1 MPRSLPAGLAALVL
15 TGALTACSGSPR
27 PAVAT
32 PVTVPSSPSPTAV
45 PTPADPPS
53 LAAFLPDAERFV
65 EAHRGLLFKA
75 LPRVLLLD
83 DAAFRARTGGGG
95 GGLDPT
101 LIAEIDALQLVPRS
115 VDLAAAGRRAQSES
129 VVGVYE
135 PPSKTVLV
143 RGVAPTPFVREVLV
157 HELTHVLQD
166 QWFGIDR
173 PDLDGPG
180 HYEAALAFSSLVE
193 GDAVRIE
200 DEYLASLP
208 ASQRARAG
216 LEEDAATGVH
226 GDVPAALGA
235 ILHFPYTAGAA
246 FVRALAT
253 VRGQAAVDAAFRS
266 PPRTSADILEP
277 QRFLGGTAPDS
288 HVTAPPAGGPVLDRG
303 AIGEFGLRLLLTH
316 AAATGAVS
324 DADAD
329 AAAAAWHGDA
339 YVAWTRPGLA
349 CVRDTLAAAPGS
361 DHTLLER
368 VLDAYAARATGVTL
382 GDGAD
387 TLTLT
392 SCG

>member
-1 MPRSLPAGLAALVL
+1 
-15 TGALTACSGSPR
+15 
-27 PAVAT
+27 
-32 PVTVPSSPSPTAV
+32 V

-53 LAAFLPDAERFV
+53 LAAFVPDAERFV
-65 EAHRGLLFKA
+65 EAHRGLRFKTR
-75 LPRVLLLD
+75 PRVLLLD
-83 DAAFRARTGGGG
+83 DAAFRARTGGQGG

-135 PPSKTVLV
+135 PPAKTILV
-143 RGVAPTPFVREVLV
+143 RGAAPTPFVREVLV
-157 HELTHVLQD
+157 HELTHALQD

-180 HYEAALAFSSLVE
+180 NYERSLAFSALVE

-208 ASQRARAG
+208 AAERRRAG
-216 LEEDAATGVH
+216 LEQDAATGVR
-226 GDVPAALGA
+226 GDVPAALSA
-235 ILHFPYTAGAA
+235 ILHFPYTAGPL

-253 VRGQAAVDAAFRS
+253 VRGQTGVDAAFRT
-266 PPRTSADILEP
+266 PPATSAEILEP
-277 QRFLGGTAPDS
+277 QRFLGGSAPD
-288 HVTAPPAGGPVLDRG
+288 VRVAVPAADGPVLDRG
-303 AIGEFGLRLLLTH
+303 AIGEFGLRLLLDH
-316 AAATGAVS
+316 AATAGAIS

-339 YVAWTRPGLA
+339 YVAWRHGALA
-349 CVRDTLAAAPGS
+349 CLRVALAAAPGA
-361 DHTLLER
+361 DHTLLDR
-368 VLDAYAARATGVTL
+368 VLAAYAARASGVSL
-382 GDGAD
+382 AD
-387 TLTLT
+387 AAATLTLT

>member
-1 MPRSLPAGLAALVL
+1 MPRSGRTLAALAV
-15 TGALTACSGSPR
+15 TAACAACSGSPP
-27 PAVAT
+27 PAVAGQVSAPWT
-32 PVTVPSSPSPTAV
+32 PGPTAV

-53 LAAFLPDAERFV
+53 ITAFVPEAERFV
-65 EAHRGLLFKA
+65 EAHRGLRFRSQ
-75 LPRVLLLD
+75 PRVLLLD
-83 DAAFRARTGGGG
+83 DAAFRARTGGSGD
-95 GGLDPT
+95 GLDPT

-135 PPSKTVLV
+135 PPSKTILV

-157 HELTHVLQD
+157 HELTHALQD

-173 PDLDGPG
+173 PGLDGPG

-200 DEYLASLP
+200 DEYVASLP

-216 LEEDAATGVH
+216 LEEDAATGVR
-226 GDVPAALGA
+226 GDVPAALSA
-235 ILHFPYTAGAA
+235 ILHFPYSAGPT
-246 FVRALAT
+246 FVRALAA
-253 VRGQAAVDAAFRS
+253 VRGEAGVDAAFRT
-266 PPRTSADILEP
+266 PPATSADVIEP
-277 QRFLGGTAPDS
+277 QRFLGGTAPD
-288 HVTAPPAGGPVLDRG
+288 VQVAAPAAGGPVLDRG

-329 AAAAAWHGDA
+329 AATAAWHGDA
-339 YVAWTRPGLA
+339 YITWTRQGLA
-349 CVRDTLAAAPGS
+349 CVRDALAAAPGP
-361 DHTLLER
+361 DHELLRR
-368 VLDAYAARATGVTL
+368 VLAAYASRATGVTL
-382 GDGAD
+382 AD
-387 TLTLT
+387 AATTLTLT

>member
-1 MPRSLPAGLAALVL
+1 MPRSGTTLAAL
-15 TGALTACSGSPR
+15 ALTAACAACSGSPA
-27 PAVAT
+27 PTAAGQAT
-32 PVTVPSSPSPTAV
+32 AASTPSPTAV
-45 PTPADPPS
+45 ATPADPPS
-53 LAAFLPDAERFV
+53 LAAFVPEAEGFV
-65 EAHRGLLFKA
+65 EAHRGLQFRTQ
-75 LPRVLLLD
+75 PRVLLLD
-83 DAAFRARTGGGG
+83 DAAFRARTGGG

-115 VDLAAAGRRAQSES
+115 VDLAAAGRQAQSES
-129 VVGVYE
+129 VVGLYE
-135 PPSKTVLV
+135 PPSKTILV
-143 RGVAPTPFVREVLV
+143 RGAAPTPFVREVLV
-157 HELTHVLQD
+157 HELTHALQD

-180 HYEAALAFSSLVE
+180 SYERALAFSSLVE
-193 GDAVRIE
+193 GDAIRIE

-208 ASQRARAG
+208 ARERMRAR
-216 LEEDAATGVH
+216 LEEDAATGVR

-235 ILHFPYTAGAA
+235 ILHFSYTAGPT

-253 VRGQAAVDAAFRS
+253 VRGQAGVDGAFRT
-266 PPRTSADILEP
+266 PPATSADILEP
-277 QRFLGGTAPDS
+277 QRFLGGTAPDAR
-288 HVTAPPAGGPVLDRG
+288 VAVPAAGGPVLDHG

-316 AAATGAVS
+316 AAATGAVT

-349 CVRDTLAAAPGS
+349 CLRDALAAAPGP
-361 DHTLLER
+361 DHALLQR
-368 VLDAYAARATGVTL
+368 VLAAYTARASGVTL
-382 GDGAD
+382 AEAAD